1 VPYSVDESQV
11 VSVRPPLQPIEIEL
25 VAGLAGVGPGPRQV
39 WPGQPGRRSPWV
51 PCTSGCC
58 LKHGPRRGADPVVW
72 LRFLLRELLAPAARE
87 PLERIRTLGLPG
99 DHRVEGR
106 VLLDGAQH
114 PRLLVAIG
122 RRVRVV
128 ELDQDLFPVEPV
140 RRRERG
146 EVVPMDD
153 SRAQRTER

>member
-1 VPYSVDESQV
+1 
-11 VSVRPPLQPIEIEL
+11 
-25 VAGLAGVGPGPRQV
+25 
-39 WPGQPGRRSPWV
+39 
-51 PCTSGCC
+51 
-58 LKHGPRRGADPVVW
+58 VVW

-128 ELDQDLFPVEPV
+128 ELDQDLFRVEPV